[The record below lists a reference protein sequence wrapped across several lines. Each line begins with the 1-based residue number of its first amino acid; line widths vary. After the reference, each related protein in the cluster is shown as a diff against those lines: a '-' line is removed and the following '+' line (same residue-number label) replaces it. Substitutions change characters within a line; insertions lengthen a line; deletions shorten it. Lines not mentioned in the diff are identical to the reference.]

1 MTPTLATPKF
11 HIYWRKGDTY
21 VTSLYIDSYY
31 YRSVQAIMHT
41 LGPHET
47 LLYTWDDHTGKKLI
61 KWDLLDVKV
70 NNGKPINVNKV
81 NRIFVKRLLL
91 DLCKSIEYQTIFL

>member
-1 MTPTLATPKF
+1 MC
-11 HIYWRKGDTY
+11 
-21 VTSLYIDSYY
+21 IDHYN
-31 YRSVQAIMHT
+31 YRSVQAITHT
-41 LGPHET
+41 LGPYET

-81 NRIFVKRLLL
+81 NRIFVKCIGFMQSPL
-91 DLCKSIEYQTIFL
+91 SIKLSNYTFALVHVTM

>member
-1 MTPTLATPKF
+1 M
-11 HIYWRKGDTY
+11 
-21 VTSLYIDSYY
+21 YIDPYY
-31 YRSVQAIMHT
+31 CRSVQAITHT
-41 LGPHET
+41 LGPYET

-91 DLCKSIEYQTIFL
+91 DSCKSIEYQTICL